1 MRTNRKS
8 KKRLIFAPEP
18 KQGILRFVANLNFRD
33 IPQKAFREKKT
44 HTPTVT
50 YAPFSSELRRMVGLW
65 QASKSN
71 LRTLFESDRE
81 LARELHI
88 FRVQLIADHEGTP
101 RLSILT
107 APQGDG
113 LQTPHTVALA
123 LFLDFLLNPE
133 HDSLGGPCKEC
144 DKYYWKP
151 TRRRVTFCS
160 PECGTKFT
168 SRKANDDRYQ
178 REREDKI
185 AQAKRGLR
193 NWSKTNMEEDWREYV
208 HRTEFISKNLLT
220 RAEARNEFIVP
231 KRTVSAQKRRH

>member
-1 MRTNRKS
+1 
-8 KKRLIFAPEP
+8 
-18 KQGILRFVANLNFRD
+18 
-33 IPQKAFREKKT
+33 
-44 HTPTVT
+44 
-50 YAPFSSELRRMVGLW
+50 MVGLW

-208 HRTEFISKNLLT
+208 HRTEFISKNFLT

-231 KRTVSAQKRRH
+231 KPIEITKAQGLARDRLSQ